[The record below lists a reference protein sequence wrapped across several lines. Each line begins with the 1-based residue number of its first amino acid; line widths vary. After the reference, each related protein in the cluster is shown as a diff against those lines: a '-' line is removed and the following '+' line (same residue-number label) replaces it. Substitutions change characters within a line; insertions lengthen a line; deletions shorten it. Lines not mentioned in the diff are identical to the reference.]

1 MPTCRLMLPLPRHS
15 LALAPGAPTAAFAPG
30 RRKPPSCWR
39 SSHSCPLWA
48 RPDPGRPGPLSDE
61 SRVGSPPG
69 IQPRSFSGRSTRR
82 ATPSSSGS
90 AEAAQLPD
98 AVGSLD
104 VATCTG
110 ASLLSALG
118 TATAQ
123 SSTAMGRD
131 SASGSFEGAHDD
143 PRRGYDRMRPW
154 RLPADPPDRAL
165 IRAAVDLPGHAEP
178 GGRSIHLGRRSPKA
192 PALPLVRRRPTRC
205 PRLDILDVRQ
215 PEATANSFD
224 LDPHIAP
231 SGWILIV

>member
-110 ASLLSALG
+110 ASLLSALATREQPQRNPQRLWG
-118 TATAQ
+118 ETVRAVPSRELTTIRDAATTACAP
-123 SSTAMGRD
+123 GD
-131 SASGSFEGAHDD
+131 C
-143 PRRGYDRMRPW
+143 PPIRP
-154 RLPADPPDRAL
+154 
-165 IRAAVDLPGHAEP
+165 I
-178 GGRSIHLGRRSPKA
+178 
-192 PALPLVRRRPTRC
+192 VR
-205 PRLDILDVRQ
+205 
-215 PEATANSFD
+215 
-224 LDPHIAP
+224 
-231 SGWILIV
+231 